1 MEAIVI
7 SGKGK
12 SELEMLFALAKKL
25 GLNSR
30 KLSKKEVGDF
40 AFVLKIEDGLK
51 SGKANKKEVYSYLG
65 L

>member
-7 SGKGK
+7 SGKHK

-30 KLSKKEVGDF
+30 KLNKKEIDDF
-40 AFVLKIEDGLK
+40 GFVLKIEDGLK
-51 SGKANKKEVYSYLG
+51 SGKASKKEVRSFLG